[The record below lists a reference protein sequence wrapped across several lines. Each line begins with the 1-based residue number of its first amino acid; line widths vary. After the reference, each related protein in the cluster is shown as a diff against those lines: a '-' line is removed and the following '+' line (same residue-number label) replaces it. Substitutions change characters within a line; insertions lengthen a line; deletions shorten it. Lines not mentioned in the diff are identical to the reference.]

1 MSGST
6 DERMAEALEAAQVVI
21 MCVSRIYKE
30 RPNCRM
36 EAKYANQL
44 YKRGKLQI
52 LYVMM
57 QPDYTTVS
65 EPYCC
70 DGWLGIQIGDA
81 LWYPLWDPAMVG
93 STVDSLLSI
102 LGDKCKLQ
110 GRPLLSVSAATAAA
124 TATSTATSTASAAK
138 QESVPASPSMPAKL
152 RSTVSEVAPAME
164 VTREE
169 LCRQAWEILHNPIK
183 VLSVAEVSAYLEEL
197 GVVEAADL
205 VDCDRDM
212 LLALSAMLKPVPRK
226 KFDKL
231 LLDS

>member
-1 MSGST
+1 MAGST
-6 DERMAEALEAAQVVI
+6 DERMAEAIEAAQVVV

-44 YKRGKLQI
+44 YKKGKLQI

-57 QPDYTTVS
+57 QADYTTVS

-81 LWYPLWDPAMVG
+81 LWYPLWEPDMVEA
-93 STVDSLLSI
+93 TADNLLSLI
-102 LGDKCKLQ
+102 GDKCKLQ
-110 GRPLLSVSAATAAA
+110 GRRALGPAAA
-124 TATSTATSTASAAK
+124 AVATSAPATK
-138 QESVPASPSMPAKL
+138 EESPASPSMPAKL
-152 RSTVSEVAPAME
+152 RTTVSEVAPAME
-164 VTREE
+164 LTREDM
-169 LCRQAWEILHNPIK
+169 CRQAWEILSNPAK
-183 VLSVAEVSAYLEEL
+183 VLAAADVSAYLEEL

-205 VDCDRDM
+205 VDCDREM
-212 LLALSAMLKPVPRK
+212 LQALSAMLKPVPRK

-231 LLDS
+231 LLDV